1 MPSTYTAA
9 PDVTFYGEPV
19 ALDTTGTYDYML
31 TIDYA
36 DADEALD
43 PNGIRVTGGD
53 IVIGDDETDV
63 TFAAN
68 TYTGTILGEDGEYYT
83 FSLTQS
89 AANSTATLSGTYV
102 SGNELIIPGG
112 AMRLQTYLY
121 TFTPSTGATVQW
133 TIKLNGEN
141 AVTFEGMT
149 LDASIDSAATTD
161 TIEAITAV
169 VTSEDES
176 TTATYMDTDS
186 LTDANQAAVANAKT
200 AAIQAIEDA
209 VKEALEA
216 AGVADPDTAMDEDT
230 MTLSGSFAG
239 LTMKGVMDTWT
250 TGTNSISVNG
260 PVSDVNDY
268 RDSAVGQAT
277 ALAQA
282 YLTALEAEATIDAN
296 NALNQVAAAVNGQAV
311 TTATVT
317 DPAGF
322 EAAITAA
329 VKQLV
334 AGVDSKADVTV
345 GGWGDLSTQ
354 IDGMSN
360 NAGRLTVTG
369 VYVTISYEGTATT
382 VSRNLGSITIPYNMN
397 A

>member
-1 MPSTYTAA
+1 MTATGV
-9 PDVTFYGEPV
+9 PGNVTTTEV
-19 ALDTTGTYDYML
+19 ASVVATVTPENGDTT
-31 TIDYA
+31 
-36 DADEALD
+36 
-43 PNGIRVTGGD
+43 
-53 IVIGDDETDV
+53 
-63 TFAAN
+63 AN
-68 TYTGTILGEDGEYYT
+68 K
-83 FSLTQS
+83 
-89 AANSTATLSGTYV
+89 V
-102 SGNELIIPGG
+102 
-112 AMRLQTYLY
+112 
-121 TFTPSTGATVQW
+121 
-133 TIKLNGEN
+133 
-141 AVTFEGMT
+141 
-149 LDASIDSAATTD
+149 
-161 TIEAITAV
+161 
-169 VTSEDES
+169 
-176 TTATYMDTDS
+176 YMDSDS
-186 LTDANQAAVANAKT
+186 QTDANQAAVANAKT

-250 TGTNSISVNG
+250 TGINSISVNG

-282 YLTALEAEATIDAN
+282 YLTALEAEATTDAN

-317 DPAGF
+317 DPGDF

-354 IDGMSN
+354 IAGMSN